1 MKNRNWILPA
11 GKHARIGPAT
21 RLAENVCNETPA
33 QTARAVLVL
42 ALVAG
47 GVGAESALASAST
60 TSTEASVVPHTAG
73 HMIANPWAV

>member
-47 GVGAESALASAST
+47 GVGAEGALASAST
-60 TSTEASVVPHTAG
+60 TSTEASVVPHTSIHA
-73 HMIANPWAV
+73 IAHPWMT

>member
-1 MKNRNWILPA
+1 MKSHNWILPA

-47 GVGAESALASAST
+47 GVGSETVLASAST
-60 TSTEASVVPHTAG
+60 TSTEASIIPSSSTHAVAH
-73 HMIANPWAV
+73 PWAF